1 MEPQIS
7 SALRAAMI
15 AHAAETPDVEVCGLL
30 LGLEFQVEEARQCNN
45 VSDQPSDSF
54 EIDPLAL
61 IAAHKAQ
68 RAGGLAVIGHYH
80 SHPNGV
86 RALSERDI
94 KYATKGHILVVVAG
108 GDIGVWVGGAA
119 DIKTDN

>member
-7 SALRAAMI
+7 SAAHAAMI
-15 AHAAETPDVEVCGLL
+15 AHAAETPDIEVCGLL
-30 LGLEFQVEEARQCNN
+30 LGHGLHVAEAQRCDN
-45 VSDQPSDSF
+45 VSGCPADSF

-68 RAGGLAVIGHYH
+68 RAGGLAIIGHYH

-86 RALSERDI
+86 LTLSERD
-94 KYATKGHILVVVAG
+94 KEFAAK
-108 GDIGVWVGGAA
+108 GDIVVIVANGRIGMWVIDDRAHEA
-119 DIKTDN
+119 

>member
-7 SALRAAMI
+7 SALSAAMI

-30 LGLEFQVEEARQCNN
+30 LGIGCHVLEARRCAN
-45 VSDQPSDSF
+45 VSDRPSDSF
-54 EIDPLAL
+54 EIDPLDL
-61 IAAHKAQ
+61 MAAHKAQ

-86 RALSERDI
+86 LALSERD
-94 KYATKGHILVVVAG
+94 KGFAAK
-108 GDIGVWVGGAA
+108 GDIVVIVANGRVRMWVI
-119 DIKTDN
+119 DDKVH

>member
-15 AHAAETPDVEVCGLL
+15 AHAAETPDIEVCGLL
-30 LGLEFQVEEARQCNN
+30 LGAGCRVVEARRCAN
-45 VSDQPSDSF
+45 VSDRPSDSF

-61 IAAHKAQ
+61 MVAHKAQ

-86 RALSERDI
+86 LALSERDI
-94 KYATKGHILVVVAG
+94 KYATTSQILVIVAS
-108 GDIGVWVGGAA
+108 GDIGVWIGG
-119 DIKTDN
+119 